1 MKNFKRLVAAALAAT
16 MALALSVSAFAE
28 VEVKDAVKASY
39 ADGKAAYTETITAKD
54 GTPVLNETFTFNS
67 DAPTVELA
75 LTEACAKASVELVLS
90 EYGTIEKIGEVV
102 LEEGDFWDV
111 KIDGKEVALNGE
123 ITSGTSI
130 AVSVGTI
137 VAE

>member
-1 MKNFKRLVAAALAAT
+1 MKTRVIAIALMLCIMAAAMVACQPAAP
-16 MALALSVSAFAE
+16 VGAE
-28 VEVKDAVKASY
+28 VTATV
-39 ADGKAAYTETITAKD
+39 TITAKD
-54 GTPVLNETFTFNS
+54 GTSVLNETFTFHS